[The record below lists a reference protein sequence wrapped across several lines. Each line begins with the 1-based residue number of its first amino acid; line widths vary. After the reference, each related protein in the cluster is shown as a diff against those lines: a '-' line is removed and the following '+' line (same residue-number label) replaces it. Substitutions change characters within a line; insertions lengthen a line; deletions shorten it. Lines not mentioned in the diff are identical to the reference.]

1 MHSHHVH
8 LGSLATT
15 LRRKHRPGISTEE
28 LEAKLG
34 IHDIRRYAHSRVLG
48 YLGHVFRMDAG
59 QVTQVRSGQVYYSA
73 KI

>member
-15 LRRKHRPGISTEE
+15 LRRKHRISTEE

-34 IHDIRRYAHSRVLG
+34 IHDIRHWHYAHSRVLG

-59 QVTQVRSGQVYYSA
+59 QVRSGILLGQNLRP
-73 KI
+73 